1 MITAVQTIL
10 LLAFGCYVLWIM
22 FIHACTWRYFA
33 RKNPY
38 PPTAAYAPAV
48 SIIKPTKGVDQSAFE
63 NFASFCE
70 QTYNG
75 EYELLFCVED
85 VADPAV
91 PVITRVIDAYP
102 NRNVRL
108 VFSDVND
115 TRSFGK
121 LKNLI
126 AGVEASTYDV
136 IIFSDSDARVGP
148 MFLQETVPCLQDPVV
163 GLAFAAP
170 AYGGAENWAA
180 ALRSL
185 FVNELVLRITTL
197 CSLGVFRGAIGTT
210 MVMRKTVLW
219 EIGGLAQFGWQISD
233 DISLARAIHEHGLR
247 VHLLAQPVH
256 IVHRYD
262 SFVGWWWHVQRWL
275 VMTRR
280 HWPTLF
286 VLMNLPDLAVW
297 WSFLYLG
304 IALVSNQ
311 SLVFALLLML
321 AVLATTLVSA
331 AVVNAQVIRN
341 GQLWRFLWL
350 VPFQEAVRLPLVAY
364 SWMTN
369 AVIWRGRKMHVNR
382 DCSVRMLPLRTT
394 HNNV

>member
-1 MITAVQTIL
+1 MITTVQTML
-10 LLAFGCYVLWIM
+10 LLAFGCYVLWIV

-33 RKNPY
+33 RPNPY
-38 PPTAAYAPAV
+38 PPAAAYAPPV

-75 EYELLFCVED
+75 KYELLFCVED
-85 VADPAV
+85 PSDPAV
-91 PVITRVIDAYP
+91 PVIERVIDAYP
-102 NRNVRL
+102 DRAVRL
-108 VFSDVND
+108 IFSDLND

-121 LKNLI
+121 LKNMI
-126 AGVEASTYDV
+126 AGVGASAGDV

-148 MFLQETVPCLQDPVV
+148 LFLQETVACLQDPTV
-163 GLAFAAP
+163 GLGFAAP
-170 AYGGAENWAA
+170 AYNGAENWAG

-197 CSLGVFRGAIGTT
+197 CWLGVFRGAIGTT
-210 MVMRKTVLW
+210 MVTRKTVLQQ
-219 EIGGLAQFGWQISD
+219 IGGLAQFGWQISD

-247 VHLLAQPVH
+247 VHLLAQPVR

-262 SFVGWWWHVQRWL
+262 SFVSWWWHVQRWL

-280 HWPTLF
+280 YWPMLF
-286 VLMNLPDLAVW
+286 VLMNLPDLAFW
-297 WSFLYLG
+297 WSFLYVG
-304 IALVSNQ
+304 IALVSDQN
-311 SLVFALLLML
+311 LVFAVSLMV
-321 AVLATTLVSA
+321 AVLATSLVSS
-331 AVVNAQVIRN
+331 AVVNAQVIHN

-350 VPFQEAVRLPLVAY
+350 VPFQEALRLPLVAY
-364 SWMTN
+364 SWATN
-369 AVIWRGRKMHVNR
+369 TVTWRGRKVHVDR

-394 HNNV
+394 HDNG